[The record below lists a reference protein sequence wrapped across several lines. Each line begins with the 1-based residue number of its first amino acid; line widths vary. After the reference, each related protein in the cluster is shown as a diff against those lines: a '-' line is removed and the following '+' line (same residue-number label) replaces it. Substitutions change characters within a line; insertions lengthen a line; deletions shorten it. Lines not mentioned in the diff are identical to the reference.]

1 VTTLIIAGSVVAFL
15 VLVALLSR
23 PILTAIG
30 NWLVIAD
37 PLQSASCILVLGGYL
52 PFRAMEGAAIHRGG
66 WAPEVWLT
74 QYPPTTEECVLAGMG
89 IEITPEYRFSSRV
102 LQHCG
107 VPASAIRVLERP
119 SLDTE
124 EEIRFAFNEMRVR
137 QLSGP
142 IIIVTSKTHARRV
155 KVLWKALTGS
165 VEGAIV
171 RYTNED
177 PFRPDRWFRNTRD
190 INAVAREFFGVLN
203 VWAGFPIRARR
214 T

>member
-1 VTTLIIAGSVVAFL
+1 MTVMIVAGGIFVCL
-15 VLVALLSR
+15 VLVALLGK
-23 PILTAIG
+23 PILTALG

-52 PFRAMEGAAIHRGG
+52 PFRAMEGAAIHQAG

-74 QYPPTTEECVLAGMG
+74 QYPPTTEERVLAGMG
-89 IEITPEYRFSSRV
+89 IEITPECRFSSRV
-102 LQHCG
+102 LQYCG
-107 VPASAIRVLERP
+107 VPAGAIHLLERA

-124 EEIRFAFNEMRVR
+124 EEIRFAFDEMRKR
-137 QLSGP
+137 QFSGP

-155 KVLWKALTGS
+155 KILWKVLTGTT
-165 VEGAIV
+165 EGAIV
-171 RYTNED
+171 RYTEED

>member
-1 VTTLIIAGSVVAFL
+1 MIVAGGIFVCL
-15 VLVALLSR
+15 VLVALLGK
-23 PILTAIG
+23 PILTALG

-52 PFRAMEGAAIHRGG
+52 PFRAMEGAAIHQAG

-74 QYPPTTEECVLAGMG
+74 QYPPTTEERAL
-89 IEITPEYRFSSRV
+89 
-102 LQHCG
+102 
-107 VPASAIRVLERP
+107 
-119 SLDTE
+119 LDTE
-124 EEIRFAFNEMRVR
+124 EEIRFAFDEMRKR
-137 QLSGP
+137 QFSGP

-155 KVLWKALTGS
+155 KILWKVLTGTT
-165 VEGAIV
+165 EGAIV
-171 RYTNED
+171 RYTEED